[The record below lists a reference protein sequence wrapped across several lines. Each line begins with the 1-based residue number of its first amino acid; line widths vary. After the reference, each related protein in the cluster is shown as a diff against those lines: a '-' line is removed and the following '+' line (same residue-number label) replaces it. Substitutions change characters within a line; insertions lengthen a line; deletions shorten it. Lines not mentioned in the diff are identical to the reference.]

1 MKFLGLHINVAS
13 ASRTLMNCWLA
24 YVLSQP
30 VDIDLRV
37 IYQFAM
43 AYIGFGF
50 DGYAES
56 LQNVTSDPGSMPGE
70 IHC

>member
-1 MKFLGLHINVAS
+1 
-13 ASRTLMNCWLA
+13 MNCWLA

-43 AYIGFGF
+43 AYVGFGF
-50 DGYAES
+50 EPSAES
-56 LQNVTSDPGSMPGE
+56 LQEVTSESGTMPEGF
-70 IHC
+70 HC